1 MLLNNVFSIFCHLCQ
16 LCWEAAEASH
26 HPQMRTQAA
35 SDATSVGWKRL
46 LVCDGVTHVSHVSW
60 SSAVWCILWWI
71 SHLFV
76 LFDREGAILHLCNTD
91 CDELEERVF
100 KVWMILSYT
109 QLNINIPITFPS
121 LSLLVLGWACPVAG
135 LVRQASGRCWPQSKV
150 TCLNLVNL
158 RVETR
163 GRGWDNLLSWSPIIL
178 DTETS
183 L

>member
-121 LSLLVLGWACPVAG
+121 LSPRVGADVS
-135 LVRQASGRCWPQSKV
+135 SGRAGETGQWPMLATEQSHMFE
-150 TCLNLVNL
+150 LGEL
-158 RVETR
+158 ES
-163 GRGWDNLLSWSPIIL
+163 WD
-178 DTETS
+178 TGQGMG
-183 L
+183 